1 MNSEHSY
8 IILINTGFWMG
19 VSVGFR
25 KGFEYILGE
34 GGILGSWAYTQ
45 ELLSG
50 SQVYIREN
58 ISESWVFAQGGVA
71 EPAA

>member
-19 VSVGFR
+19 VGVGFR
-25 KGFEYILGE
+25 QGFECILGE

-45 ELLSG
+45 ELY
-50 SQVYIREN
+50 QVLRCTSKKTYQNLGYSPKE
-58 ISESWVFAQGGVA
+58 E
-71 EPAA
+71 